1 MIQIK
6 LALKELTDLEM
17 VDFTKVVGTKLTAN
31 SNFTAPPVVGTVLT
45 SDGTT
50 LDTLIQSRAAMEMQ
64 VQQLTLQIR
73 TARDKCEGDLGLDAA
88 YVEQTINTV
97 VPPATTIDPVVAA
110 AKAKSAGMDV
120 FGARTPVGPMP
131 KVEGLR
137 ATQGDAD
144 GTVDLHWNA
153 VKRGLANYIVEST
166 SDPAGLA
173 GWHTAASPTRSSAT
187 IAGLTPGQRC
197 WFRVAAN
204 GSAGAGP
211 WSDPATKV
219 AP

>member
-97 VPPATTIDPVVAA
+97 VPPATTIDPWWPRPRRRAPA
-110 AKAKSAGMDV
+110 WMWWARARQWGRCRRWSASGRRRGMWMV
-120 FGARTPVGPMP
+120 GGFALECGQARAG
-131 KVEGLR
+131 
-137 ATQGDAD
+137 Q
-144 GTVDLHWNA
+144 LH
-153 VKRGLANYIVEST
+153 RGE
-166 SDPAGLA
+166 
-173 GWHTAASPTRSSAT
+173 H
-187 IAGLTPGQRC
+187 
-197 WFRVAAN
+197 
-204 GSAGAGP
+204 
-211 WSDPATKV
+211 
-219 AP
+219 